1 MTSDRPE
8 HGVARST
15 PNSSLLRLWFPLTVA
30 AVSLTS
36 GIILAT
42 HTGIHAPLSVLQ
54 GLVATVAVLIQIE
67 AIVKRPDEYGVGL

>member
-1 MTSDRPE
+1 MSDQY
-8 HGVARST
+8 GDDVARST
-15 PNSSLLRLWFPLTVA
+15 SNGSLLRLWFPLTVA

-42 HTGIHAPLSVLQ
+42 HTGIHAPLPVLQ